1 VPPFS
6 FWPLGLRDDVYGGLK
21 HTVLWQY
28 RKSIIVRDADQLF
41 SEIFLDRSLKLV
53 KIGRTFTHLLE
64 KP

>member
-1 VPPFS
+1 MA
-6 FWPLGLRDDVYGGLK
+6 LR
-21 HTVLWQY
+21 QY

-41 SEIFLDRSLKLV
+41 SEIFPDRSLKPV